1 MNADLPERS
10 EPVPGERSLDAP
22 SAVPA
27 SQGSPAERPKLDFLV
42 LYEELFPFVWRVARR
57 RGIPA
62 SSLDDV
68 CQDVFVIVHQKL
80 AAFEGRSSVKTWV
93 YGILNNV
100 VLMRHR
106 TAGRRERDRED
117 LDPELVVDEAAG
129 PDLAASFAS
138 AARIAEALL
147 ARLDD
152 DKRTM
157 FMLVELE
164 GMSVPEAAEAV
175 EANVNTAYARL
186 RAARIEIAEAVARLR
201 ARERRVR

>member
-1 MNADLPERS
+1 MS
-10 EPVPGERSLDAP
+10 H
-22 SAVPA
+22 
-27 SQGSPAERPKLDFLV
+27 GSPAERPKLDFLV

-80 AAFEGRSSVKTWV
+80 AVFEGRSSVKTWV

-100 VLMRHR
+100 ILMRQR
-106 TAGRRERDRED
+106 TAGRRDRDRED
-117 LDPELVVDEAAG
+117 LDPELVIDEAAG
-129 PDLAASFAS
+129 PDVAASGAQ